1 MRKIKFRAWNGKTMV
16 PDVGI
21 FGGRVVDSAS
31 RMYDTPNMEIEEI
44 EKAIPMQFTGLLD
57 RKGVEVYEGDIV
69 CIVEDKVAEVIEG
82 YERFEPEG
90 RICEILWKDAAWFA
104 GDEMLWEWSSDCEI
118 IGDIH
123 RNPELLASPRP
134 IGESA

>member
-57 RKGVEVYEGDIV
+57 RNGKEVYEGDIV
-69 CIVEDKVAEVIEG
+69 DFQAEGSRLNMEVQIPDCFQWNYESQEFEVIG
-82 YERFEPEG
+82 N
-90 RICEILWKDAAWFA
+90 
-104 GDEMLWEWSSDCEI
+104 
-118 IGDIH
+118 IH
-123 RNPELLASPRP
+123 QNPELLTRP